1 MLGYLR
7 ERSGSWIIKIILGL
21 IIIIFAFFFGVGG
34 FGPKGRGPV
43 AMVNDQP
50 ITFEEYKESYESI
63 VSQIRTRMGD
73 TYDEKILKQ
82 LNVKK
87 TALDRLI
94 EEKLVSFVADK
105 LEVKVLNQE
114 LAESVNNSSFFQ
126 TDGNFDFEKYKS
138 LLARNSMTPESF
150 EYSQKGLLTQQK
162 MRNLLFDTVIVS
174 EIEALDWQKYS
185 NTKVSINYLK
195 IDPAQISNIQ
205 PSEDELNSYYNENK
219 NDYKTDEKL
228 KVEYLRF
235 SPEDYKEKAIVDDKD
250 IQQYYEENT
259 DQYSV
264 QEQVE
269 ARHVLIKTDQN
280 ASDDKVAEA
289 KEEALK
295 IYNLALD
302 KKNDFA
308 ELAKKFSQGPSK
320 ENGGYLGKFSKTDMI
335 EGFSKTAFSMDA
347 GEISMP
353 VKTQFG
359 WHIIKVENKF
369 EPVTKSFEEVKDEIK
384 NSLVEKKIADLAYFD
399 AGDAFD
405 SVFDGDSLEQ
415 AGRVTQRQVI
425 KTEAF
430 SNNGI
435 GLNFKNNKKFVEAAF
450 STIINEISNIVE
462 IGNVYFLIKPVEKIE
477 PEVIEYPIIKD
488 RVRSDLLAKLQYKE
502 AEKSSSEILA
512 LAKEKGSLSQTGKD
526 KKIEIKT
533 TESFSRT
540 GYIPEMG
547 YAQEILDAAF
557 KLSTKDEIYPDVLKI
572 NDVFYIISLNEKII
586 PDGFKDSEEKKAI
599 IASLENQKKEKV
611 YAAWINKLKATN
623 EVEILIPEIFE

>member
-94 EEKLVSFVADK
+94 EEKLVSSVADK

-228 KVEYLRF
+228 RVEYLRF

-335 EGFSKTAFSMDA
+335 EAFSKTAFSMDA

-430 SNNGI
+430 LNNGI